1 MRLVRYATPAGA
13 RVGVL
18 RGSPDAAEVLPTA
31 HTDLVAVVLSGTTP
45 APTGP
50 PEVGVRLL
58 APVPRPGKIFGSGVN
73 YASHQ
78 QENPD
83 AVLPDEPG
91 FFAKLSSSVCGPGDP
106 IRLPAPD
113 AHVDYEV
120 ELAVVVGRP
129 GRDIAPA
136 DAMAHVAGF
145 TVVNDVSDRGVQFR
159 PNQMVLGKGCD
170 TFCPMGPALVTPDEV
185 GDLAGCAVRSTVNGE
200 LRQDARVGDMIFD
213 IPTLVAH
220 ASRAIT
226 LEPGDVITTGTPA
239 GCGTFRDPPL
249 WLRPGDVVEVAVEGV
264 GSLTNP
270 VTAGRPPA
278 PGRHGP

>member
-1 MRLVRYATPAGA
+1 MRLVRYATPAGH
-13 RVGVL
+13 RVGLL
-18 RGSPDAAEVLPTA
+18 RGAPGAEEVLPTV
-31 HTDLVAVVLSGTTP
+31 HTDLLAVVLSGAAP
-45 APTGP
+45 EPTGP
-50 PEVGVRLL
+50 PVADVRLL
-58 APVPRPGKIFGSGVN
+58 APVPRPGKIFGSGIN

-78 QENPD
+78 EENPD

-91 FFAKLSSSVCGPGDP
+91 FFAKLPSSVCGPGDA
-106 IRLPAPD
+106 IRLPAPG

-145 TVVNDVSDRGVQFR
+145 TVVNDVSDRAVQFR
-159 PNQMVLGKGCD
+159 PNQMVLGNGCD

-185 GDLAGCAVRSTVNGE
+185 GDLAGCAVRSVVNGE

-213 IPTLVAH
+213 VATLVAH

-226 LEPGDVITTGTPA
+226 LEPGDVVTTGTPA

-264 GSLTNP
+264 GVLTNP
-270 VTAGRPPA
+270 VVAGWSP
-278 PGRHGP
+278 